1 MTTIQ
6 LQLADVTKRIADAAA
21 RTSRQQAHVRAV
33 TEKGL
38 DAADARALLSMMA
51 SALKQMEDVE
61 QLLQAH
67 RQWPRP

>member
-1 MTTIQ
+1 MITIQ
-6 LQLADVTKRIADAAA
+6 LQLADVTKRIADAVA
-21 RTSRQQAHVRAV
+21 RASRQEAHVRAL

-51 SALKQMEDVE
+51 SALKQMQDVE